1 MKKLFILFAISSLGF
16 VACNNA
22 SEGEGNS
29 DSTGTGSD
37 SSVVDPTLGNPP
49 VNPTDTMVNLDTT
62 TAIEDSSAIK
72 L

>member
-29 DSTGTGSD
+29 DSTGTSSD
-37 SSVVDPTLGNPP
+37 TTAVDPTLGNPP

-62 TAIEDSSAIK
+62 AVSSDSSAIK

>member
-22 SEGEGNS
+22 SEGEGNPDSVNVSS
-29 DSTGTGSD
+29 DT
-37 SSVVDPTLGNPP
+37 SVVDPTLGNPP

-62 TAIEDSSAIK
+62 TSAADSSAVK

>member
-16 VACNNA
+16 IACNNA
-22 SEGEGNS
+22 SEGEGSS
-29 DSTGTGSD
+29 DTT
-37 SSVVDPTLGNPP
+37 VVDPTLGNPP

-62 TAIEDSSAIK
+62 SAATDTSAIK

>member
-29 DSTGTGSD
+29 DTT
-37 SSVVDPTLGNPP
+37 VVDPTLGNPP

-62 TAIEDSSAIK
+62 SAATDTSAIK

>member
-22 SEGEGNS
+22 AEGEGS
-29 DSTGTGSD
+29 ADSLNVSAD
-37 SSVVDPTLGNPP
+37 SSAVDPTLGNPP

-62 TAIEDSSAIK
+62 TAAQDSSAIK

>member
-29 DSTGTGSD
+29 DSTNVSADTTA
-37 SSVVDPTLGNPP
+37 VDPTLGNPP

-62 TAIEDSSAIK
+62 AAPSDSSTIK

>member
-22 SEGEGNS
+22 SESE
-29 DSTGTGSD
+29 DSTETSD
-37 SSVVDPTLGNPP
+37 TSVVDPTLGNPP

-62 TAIEDSSAIK
+62 AATDSAAIN

>member
-16 VACNNA
+16 VACNDA
-22 SEGEGNS
+22 SNEEGTES
-29 DSTGTGSD
+29 VEVSAD
-37 SSVVDPTLGNPP
+37 SSSVDPSLGNPP

-62 TAIEDSSAIK
+62 SASADTSSATR

>member
-1 MKKLFILFAISSLGF
+1 M
-16 VACNNA
+16 ACNNA

-29 DSTGTGSD
+29 DSTNVSADTTA
-37 SSVVDPTLGNPP
+37 VDPTLGNPP

-62 TAIEDSSAIK
+62 AAPSDSSTIK

>member
-22 SEGEGNS
+22 ADGEGAE
-29 DSTGTGSD
+29 DSTSMMTD

-49 VNPTDTMVNLDTT
+49 VNPTDTMVNVDTMAAPTDTT
-62 TAIEDSSAIK
+62 H
-72 L
+72 LQ

>member
-22 SEGEGNS
+22 AEGEGS
-29 DSTGTGSD
+29 ADSTNSSD
-37 SSVVDPTLGNPP
+37 TSAVDPTLGNPP

-62 TAIEDSSAIK
+62 AAATDTSAIK

>member
-22 SEGEGNS
+22 SEGETSS
-29 DSTGTGSD
+29 DTT
-37 SSVVDPTLGNPP
+37 VVDPTLGNPP

-62 TAIEDSSAIK
+62 TAAEDSSAIK

>member
-22 SEGEGNS
+22 AEGEGGA
-29 DSTGTGSD
+29 DSTNLSSD
-37 SSVVDPTLGNPP
+37 TTAVDPTLGNPP

-62 TAIEDSSAIK
+62 TAAEDSSAVK